1 MLILPIAG
9 DKKRGAILGARR
21 LAEGREGM
29 AETKTVIGVFG
40 SEQQAERAVEELRR
54 SGFSDNEISVVGKD
68 SGRHKKGGM
77 AGGDVSN
84 GATWGAGIGG
94 AAGLLATAGA
104 LAIPGFGPILALGP
118 LAGTLTAAAGGG
130 LAGALVDFGIPEDQS
145 RQYERDIKEGKFLAV
160 LKTSQDA
167 RKAERCLR
175 DQDATDVRI
184 D

>member
-1 MLILPIAG
+1 MAG
-9 DKKRGAILGARR
+9 DTA
-21 LAEGREGM
+21 GRSAPEKAGNGM
-29 AETKTVIGVFG
+29 ADTKTVVGVFG
-40 SEQQAERAVEELRR
+40 SEAQAERAVEQLRR
-54 SGFSDNEISVVGKD
+54 SGFSDNEISVVGKG
-68 SGRHKKGGM
+68 GREHKGGQM
-77 AGGDVSN
+77 MGGDVSN

-104 LAIPGFGPILALGP
+104 LAIPGFGPIVALGP

-145 RQYERDIKEGKFLAV
+145 RQYEKDIKAGKFLAV

-167 RKAERCLR
+167 QKAQHCL
-175 DQDATDVRI
+175 QNEGATDVRI